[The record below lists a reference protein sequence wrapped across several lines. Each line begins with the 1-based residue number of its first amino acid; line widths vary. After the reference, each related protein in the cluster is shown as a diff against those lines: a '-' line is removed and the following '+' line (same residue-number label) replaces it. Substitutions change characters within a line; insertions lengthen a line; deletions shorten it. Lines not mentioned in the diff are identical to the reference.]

1 MAFKCVVVTPEQQ
14 MFDDS
19 ITQAIVPAHDGQ
31 VGILTG
37 RAPILVKLGAGEL
50 KLDLQGA
57 QSRSFFIDGGIAQ
70 LKDNVLTILP
80 QEARLPGEL
89 SVETARAEEAE
100 ATAMRITDEKSFNE
114 RQHRL
119 QRARAIKELAGK
131 R

>member
-1 MAFKCVVVTPEQQ
+1 
-14 MFDDS
+14 
-19 ITQAIVPAHDGQ
+19 
-31 VGILTG
+31 
-37 RAPILVKLGAGEL
+37 VKLGAGEL

-70 LKDNVLTILP
+70 MKDNVLTILT

>member
-70 LKDNVLTILP
+70 MKDNVLTILT